1 MIVPVGLVAF
11 AWCVMTMSKLRTG
24 VVALWLLVV
33 SAVTQAAPLCTLL
46 ADTATNKVVKRAGKH
61 CDQRFTP
68 ASTFK
73 IPLSLMGFDSGFLTD
88 EHLPAIPY
96 REGSA
101 ALDPSWKTTVDPT
114 SWIKNSVV
122 WYSQQITSWLGKE
135 RLQRYINRFG
145 YGNQDLAGNPGMN
158 DGLTQAWLSS
168 SLRISPSEQ
177 AAFLERLLA
186 RQLPVSARAYEMT
199 RRLLYVGE
207 LPNGWSVRG
216 KTGTGFQ
223 MKDDGT
229 PDLTRQIGWF
239 VGWASKGKRNIV
251 FVYAVGDEQVQP
263 SRAGLRARETFM
275 AQLPGMLD
283 ALPAAAE
290 SPPPPQPASAQP

>member
-1 MIVPVGLVAF
+1 MLKPG
-11 AWCVMTMSKLRTG
+11 TG
-24 VVALWLLVV
+24 VCALWLVAV
-33 SAVTQAAPLCTLL
+33 SAATQAAPLCTLL
-46 ADTATNKVVKRAGKH
+46 ADAATNKVLKRAGDY
-61 CDQRFTP
+61 CGQRFTP

-73 IPLSLMGFDSGFLTD
+73 IPLALMGYDSGFLTD

-96 REGSA
+96 RAGSP
-101 ALDPSWKTTVDPT
+101 ALDPSWQTTVDPT
-114 SWIKNSVV
+114 SWIANSVV
-122 WYSQQITSWLGKE
+122 WYSQQITIWLGKE
-135 RLQRYINRFG
+135 RLQRYLTKFS
-145 YGNQDLAGNPGMN
+145 YGNQDLSGNAGLN

-168 SLRISPSEQ
+168 SLRISPLEQ
-177 AAFLERLLA
+177 AAFLEKILA

-223 MKDDGT
+223 MQDDGT

-239 VGWASKGKRNIV
+239 VGWAGKGKRNIV

-263 SRAGLRARETFM
+263 SRAGLRARETFL
-275 AQLPGMLD
+275 AQLPALLD
-283 ALPAAAE
+283 ALPPAAE
-290 SPPPPQPASAQP
+290 PPLTPRP

>member
-1 MIVPVGLVAF
+1 MIHWVRLVALLGL
-11 AWCVMTMSKLRTG
+11 MTMSKLTTG
-24 VVALWLLVV
+24 VLALWLVAV
-33 SAVTQAAPLCTLL
+33 SSVTQAAPMCALL
-46 ADTATNKVVKRAGKH
+46 ADAATDKLVKRMGQH
-61 CDQRFTP
+61 CAQRFTP

-73 IPLSLMGFDSGFLTD
+73 IPLSLIGYDSGFLTD
-88 EHLPAIPY
+88 EHLPAIAY
-96 REGSA
+96 REGSP
-101 ALDPSWKTTVDPT
+101 ALDPSWKTTVDPS

-135 RLQRYINRFG
+135 RLQRYVTKFN
-145 YGNQDLAGNPGMN
+145 YGNQDLSGNPGMN

-168 SLRISPSEQ
+168 SLRISPLEQ
-177 AAFLERLLA
+177 ARFLERLLA

-216 KTGTGFQ
+216 KAGTGFQ
-223 MKDDGT
+223 MQDDGT

-239 VGWASKGKRNIV
+239 VGWAAKGKRNIV
-251 FVYAVGDEQVQP
+251 FVYAVGDEQAQP
-263 SRAGLRARETFM
+263 TRAGLRARETFM
-275 AQLPGMLD
+275 EQLPGLLD

-290 SPPPPQPASAQP
+290 PAPAATAAPQP

>member
-1 MIVPVGLVAF
+1 
-11 AWCVMTMSKLRTG
+11 MSKLRTG
-24 VVALWLLVV
+24 VLALWLLPV

-46 ADTATNKVVKRAGKH
+46 ADASTNKVVRREGEL
-61 CDQRFTP
+61 CNRRFTP

-88 EHLPAIPY
+88 ERLPALPY

-101 ALDPSWKTTVDPT
+101 VQDPAWKTTVDPT
-114 SWIKNSVV
+114 YWIQNSVV

-135 RLQRYINRFG
+135 RLQRYVTRFS
-145 YGNQDLAGNPGMN
+145 YGNQDLTGNPGLN

-168 SLRISPSEQ
+168 SLRISPLEQ
-177 AAFLERLLA
+177 AAFLEKLLA

-216 KTGTGFQ
+216 KTGTGYQ

-239 VGWASKGKRNIV
+239 VGWASKGKRDIV
-251 FVYAVGDEQVQP
+251 FVYAVGDEQAQP

-275 AQLPGMLD
+275 AQLPAMLD
-283 ALPAAAE
+283 ALPARASAA
-290 SPPPPQPASAQP
+290 PPPSSSPQP

>member
-1 MIVPVGLVAF
+1 ML
-11 AWCVMTMSKLRTG
+11 
-24 VVALWLLVV
+24 ALWLVAV
-33 SAVTQAAPLCTLL
+33 SSATQAGPMCTLL
-46 ADTATNKVVKRAGKH
+46 ADAATNKVLKRTGEH

-73 IPLSLMGFDSGFLTD
+73 IALSLMGFDSGFLTD

-96 REGSA
+96 REGSP

-122 WYSQQITSWLGKE
+122 WYSQQLTSWLGME
-135 RLQRYINRFG
+135 RLQRYVTKFS
-145 YGNQDLAGNPGMN
+145 YGNQDLSGNPGMN

-168 SLRISPSEQ
+168 SLRISPLEQ

-199 RRLLYVGE
+199 GRLLYVGE
-207 LPNGWSVRG
+207 LPHGWSVRG
-216 KTGTGFQ
+216 KAGTGFQ

-229 PDLTRQIGWF
+229 PDLARQIGWF
-239 VGWASKGKRNIV
+239 VGWAAKGKRNIV
-251 FVYAVGDEQVQP
+251 FVYAVGDEQAQS

-275 AQLPGMLD
+275 AQLPGLLD
-283 ALPAAAE
+283 ALPPAAD
-290 SPPPPQPASAQP
+290 PRPATAAPHP

>member
-1 MIVPVGLVAF
+1 
-11 AWCVMTMSKLRTG
+11 MSKLVTG
-24 VVALWLLVV
+24 VFALWLV
-33 SAVTQAAPLCTLL
+33 AVAPVTRGAPEAEGVPVCTLL
-46 ADTATNKVVKRAGKH
+46 TEASTGKLVKRVGER

-73 IPLSLMGFDSGFLTD
+73 IPLSLMGYDSGFLTD

-96 REGSA
+96 HETSA
-101 ALDPSWKTTVDPT
+101 AQDPSWKTTVDPT

-122 WYSQQITSWLGKE
+122 WYSQQLTSWLGKE
-135 RLQRYINRFG
+135 RLQHYVTRFS

-158 DGLTQAWLSS
+158 DGLTQSWLSS
-168 SLRISPSEQ
+168 SLRISPLEQ
-177 AAFLERLLA
+177 AAFLQRLLT

-199 RRLLYVGE
+199 RRILYVGE

-216 KTGTGFQ
+216 KTGTGYQ

-229 PDLTRQIGWF
+229 PDLNRQIGWF
-239 VGWASKGKRNIV
+239 VGWAAKGKRNIV
-251 FVYAVGDEQVQP
+251 FVYAVTDEQAQP
-263 SRAGLRARETFM
+263 TRAGLRARETFM
-275 AQLPGMLD
+275 QRLPGLLD

-290 SPPPPQPASAQP
+290 PAPATPASPQP